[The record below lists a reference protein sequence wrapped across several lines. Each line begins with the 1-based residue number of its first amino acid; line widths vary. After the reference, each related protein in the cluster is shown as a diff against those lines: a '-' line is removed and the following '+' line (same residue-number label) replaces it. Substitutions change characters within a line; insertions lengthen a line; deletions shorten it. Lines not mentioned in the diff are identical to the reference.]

1 METFFLVEFPCW
13 RYHAQ
18 HQARIFYNAASLAEA
33 GEGWVDSPA
42 LIVAP
47 EPVVVTEP
55 VVEPVVVEAVEA
67 TEALTV
73 TGEAPVHEDGF
84 DDLGK
89 AGLQALCADRGIE
102 YDGRWSR
109 ATLIAKLRG
118 EE

>member
-1 METFFLVEFPCW
+1 METFFQVEFPCW

-33 GEGWVDSPA
+33 GDGWVDSPA

-47 EPVVVTEP
+47 EPVVVAEP
-55 VVEPVVVEAVEA
+55 VADPVVEAVEA
-67 TEALTV
+67 TEAPAV
-73 TGEAPVHEDGF
+73 TEEAHVHEDGF

-89 AGLQALCADRGIE
+89 AELQARCADRGIE

-109 ATLIAKLRG
+109 TTLIAKLRG